1 MSGTSLQRAAALR
14 RLKLGLLFLA
24 LFVAASTVGYMV
36 LGWLVCGE
44 GWGFLDSLF
53 MTIITVTTIGYGDV
67 LGVQEAGHVSAM
79 VYTMAVSLVGM
90 GAALYVVSMATAFVV
105 EGDLHRVLWRRKM
118 SKLIEKMNGH
128 FIICGIGSTGLHVV
142 AELQATG
149 RPFVAIDSSEES
161 MQRMHRLLGEDVVA
175 IVGDATDD
183 EVLRSAGIERAG
195 GLVAALHN
203 DPQNLFLT
211 ISGRRLNPRMR
222 IIARGIDSNTS
233 AKLRQAGADSVVS
246 PNLIGGL
253 RMVSEMVRP
262 ETVSFLDIMLR
273 DQDTSFRFED
283 LPIEAGSAA
292 DGKSLG
298 DLRLRERFGVV
309 VVAYRASPTAQIDY
323 CPPDSQ
329 PLVGGNCLVVLGNA
343 DRVLEAKNRVAVAKK
358 TLAH

>member
-1 MSGTSLQRAAALR
+1 MSGTSIQRAAALR

-24 LFVAASTVGYMV
+24 LFVAASTFGYMA

-44 GWGFLDSLF
+44 DWGFLDSLF

-118 SKLIEKMNGH
+118 AKLIARMNDH
-128 FIICGIGSTGLHVV
+128 FIVCGIGSTGLHVV
-142 AELQATG
+142 AELHATG
-149 RPFVAIDSSEES
+149 RPFVAIDASEES
-161 MQRMHRLLGEDVVA
+161 VQRLHRLLGEEVVA
-175 IVGDATDD
+175 IVGDASDD
-183 EVLRSAGIERAG
+183 EVLRSAGVERAA
-195 GLVAALHN
+195 GLVAALPN

-222 IIARGIDSNTS
+222 IIARGIDANTS
-233 AKLRQAGADSVVS
+233 GKLRQAGADSVVS

-253 RMVSEMVRP
+253 RVLSEMVRP

-273 DQDTSFRFED
+273 DQDTRFRFED

-292 DGKSLG
+292 EGKKLG
-298 DLRLRERFGVV
+298 DLELRERFGVV
-309 VVAYRASPTAQIDY
+309 VVAFRAGPTDQIVY
-323 CPPDSQ
+323 CPPDNQ
-329 PLVGGNCLVVLGNA
+329 PLIGGNCLVVLGNA
-343 DRVLEAKNRVAVAKK
+343 HRVVEAKKAVAVAQ
-358 TLAH
+358 

>member
-1 MSGTSLQRAAALR
+1 MSTVSLQRIAALR

-24 LFVAASTVGYMV
+24 LFVAVSTVGYMV

-44 GWGFLDSLF
+44 DWGFLDSLF

-79 VYTMAVSLVGM
+79 VYTMVVSLVGM

-128 FIICGIGSTGLHVV
+128 FIVCGIGSTGLHVV
-142 AELQATG
+142 AELHATG
-149 RPFVAIDSSEES
+149 RPFVAIDSSEEGV
-161 MQRMHRLLGEDVVA
+161 QRLQRLLGDEVVV
-175 IVGDATDD
+175 IIGDATDD
-183 EVLRSAGIERAG
+183 EVLRAAGVERAG
-195 GLVAALHN
+195 GLVAALHS

-211 ISGRRLNPRMR
+211 ISARRLNPTMR

-253 RMVSEMVRP
+253 RMVSEMIRP
-262 ETVSFLDIMLR
+262 ETVSFLDVMLR
-273 DQDTSFRFED
+273 DRDTRFRFED
-283 LPIEAGSAA
+283 LPIEPGSTAE
-292 DGKSLG
+292 GKSLG
-298 DLRLRERFGVV
+298 DLKLRDRFGVV
-309 VVAYRASPTAQIDY
+309 VVAFRESPTAPLVY
-323 CPPDSQ
+323 CPPDGQ
-329 PLVGGNCLVVLGNA
+329 PLAGGNRLVVLGNA
-343 DRVLEAKNRVAVAKK
+343 DRVVEAKGAVAI
-358 TLAH
+358 ARAS